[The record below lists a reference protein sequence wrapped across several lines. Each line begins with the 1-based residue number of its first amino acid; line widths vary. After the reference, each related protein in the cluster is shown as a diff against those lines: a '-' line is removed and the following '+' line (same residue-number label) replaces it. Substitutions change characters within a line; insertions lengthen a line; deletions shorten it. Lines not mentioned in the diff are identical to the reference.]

1 MEYYMN
7 NAADMIDPV
16 GYLLRSSNLS
26 QYIELFRNEDID
38 IIAFTLLESPDLI
51 VLNVDNNDI
60 ATILNM
66 VNLLR
71 G

>member
-26 QYIELFRNEDID
+26 QYIERFRNEDID